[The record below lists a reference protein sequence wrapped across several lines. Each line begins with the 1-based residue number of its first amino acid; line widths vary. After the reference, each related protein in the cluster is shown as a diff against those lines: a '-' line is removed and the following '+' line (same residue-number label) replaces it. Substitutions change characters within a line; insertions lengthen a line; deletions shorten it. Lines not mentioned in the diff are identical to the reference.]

1 MAEPIDD
8 GYNRSERELVL
19 KTERIRV
26 EESLHRGEELIR
38 LLAQNSQDMIF
49 RFRFAEPRGYDF
61 VSPGVSLILGYTA
74 DELYAD
80 PNLFR
85 DAVHPDDKL
94 IADEHYRLRAT
105 VAFHVGPPI
114 KRIHKSGKI
123 VWTESR
129 TTLIRDTAGT
139 AVAVEGIV
147 RDVTE
152 RMETQEALRESEE
165 RFRLLAE
172 NASDWIFR
180 YTLTEPRGL
189 VYSSPA
195 GQMITGYTPD
205 ELRADNKLVFRI
217 VHPDDRRQIETL
229 PDNPGRFAEPLQYRL
244 KTKDGDWKS
253 VEARRTPI
261 YDGEGILVAVEGIV
275 RDMTEQRRADQ
286 ALRELAVVE
295 ERTRL
300 AGEIHDTLAQSL
312 VAIVI
317 RLKTARDE
325 LKTEPGRVGATIE
338 STLRLAQD
346 TLQEA
351 RRSVWELRPSVLASG
366 SLAQAIQDE
375 VSRTIAEGV
384 QVSLDVQGEASQS
397 IDNNCE
403 VTVLRIVQEA
413 LTNVR
418 RHAHASTV
426 EVRLVFRAA
435 DIMLRVADDGLG
447 FDLSG
452 NEQRSVSDR
461 GFGLTIMR
469 ERARLRGGRIEIRST
484 PGIGTELQA
493 WIPNTAGGEIT
504 A

>member
-152 RMETQEALRESEE
+152 RMEPQEALRESEE
-165 RFRLLAE
+165 RFRLRAE
-172 NASDWIFR
+172 HASDR
-180 YTLTEPRGL
+180 
-189 VYSSPA
+189 SS
-195 GQMITGYTPD
+195 
-205 ELRADNKLVFRI
+205 R
-217 VHPDDRRQIETL
+217 
-229 PDNPGRFAEPLQYRL
+229 
-244 KTKDGDWKS
+244 
-253 VEARRTPI
+253 
-261 YDGEGILVAVEGIV
+261 
-275 RDMTEQRRADQ
+275 
-286 ALRELAVVE
+286 
-295 ERTRL
+295 
-300 AGEIHDTLAQSL
+300 
-312 VAIVI
+312 
-317 RLKTARDE
+317 
-325 LKTEPGRVGATIE
+325 
-338 STLRLAQD
+338 
-346 TLQEA
+346 
-351 RRSVWELRPSVLASG
+351 
-366 SLAQAIQDE
+366 
-375 VSRTIAEGV
+375 
-384 QVSLDVQGEASQS
+384 
-397 IDNNCE
+397 
-403 VTVLRIVQEA
+403 
-413 LTNVR
+413 
-418 RHAHASTV
+418 
-426 EVRLVFRAA
+426 
-435 DIMLRVADDGLG
+435 
-447 FDLSG
+447 
-452 NEQRSVSDR
+452 
-461 GFGLTIMR
+461 
-469 ERARLRGGRIEIRST
+469 
-484 PGIGTELQA
+484 
-493 WIPNTAGGEIT
+493 
-504 A
+504 